1 VKFYITLYI
10 EITLITPDIHEN
22 MHALISRRIRYRW
35 RCAFSWRPWITML
48 GSCCISAGKL
58 RPNTF
63 GAKHLCARGVFHAFL
78 AILPLFRSSDIH
90 HFHMTWMSWTFSCTL
105 WPSWCPHHS
114 AIKNSMFWDER
125 ISWNYERDVEKDRF
139 FAILLSLYRNK
150 RLI

>member
-1 VKFYITLYI
+1 MKFYITLYI
-10 EITLITPDIHEN
+10 EITLITPGIHEH
-22 MHALISRRIRYRW
+22 MHTLVSRRIRSRV
-35 RCAFSWRPWITML
+35 RCAFSWQPWITLL

-63 GAKHLCARGVFHAFL
+63 WRNIYRPEVFFML
-78 AILPLFRSSDIH
+78 FRRFWPLFRSSDIH

-105 WPSWCPHHS
+105 WPSWCTNHS
-114 AIKNSMFWDER
+114 AIKNLKFWDER
-125 ISWNYERDVEKDRF
+125 ISWNYERDVKKDRF